1 MSTRRKSSGNIWT
14 QLRAM
19 GTLLTYCP
27 TSRNGVLVI
36 MPGATAPSRE
46 DTLAL
51 FERIDPDV
59 RRVDVASTDGEG
71 IAAYERASIPSP
83 AALGTGPE
91 VVH

>member
-1 MSTRRKSSGNIWT
+1 MKRPKSSGNIWT
-14 QLRAM
+14 ELRQL
-19 GTLLTYCP
+19 GCLLTYCP
-27 TSRNGVLVI
+27 ASRNGVLVL

-46 DTLAL
+46 DTLRL
-51 FERIDPDV
+51 FEAIDPLV

-91 VVH
+91 LIH